1 MIPRLALRS
10 ALDDDQLL
18 GAVLSGE
25 SWEAWRTLLIA
36 AMGEPLTEQERAL
49 FKDLTGGREQEPSQ
63 PVEELAAIVGRRGGK
78 SRAISVLAT
87 YIAALCEHPA
97 LVRGERGVV
106 LIIAPDTKQAEIVL
120 DYTEANFRAS
130 PILAQLVENRR
141 ERQLRL
147 TNRVTIEVRASDFRT
162 LRGPTYIAVIADE
175 TAFWF
180 NENSANPDHEILDA
194 VRPGLAT
201 TFGPLFMISSPY
213 ARRGELWRTYQR
225 HYGPQ
230 GDPLILVAQ
239 GSSRTFNPTLAQ
251 SVVDRALARDQSAAT
266 AEYLAEFRSDIESF
280 VRQEAVEACVVRG
293 LYERPPV
300 RSVQYSAF
308 TDPSGGSQ
316 DSFSL
321 AIGHFDWS
329 RKIVVV
335 DALRETRPP
344 FNPAEVVD
352 QYARLLHS
360 YQCRKL
366 FGDKYAGIW
375 PVEAFSRHSITYE
388 QSAKPKSD
396 LYIDLLPLLNSGQIH
411 LLDHSK
417 CVNQIITLERR
428 TSRAGRD
435 SIDHPPGGAHDDLA
449 NAIAGLAWTLSSQPS
464 LNYSGYLERT
474 PDDPDGVKSW
484 QQLRQY
490 MYLQSGGTFRLW

>member
-1 MIPRLALRS
+1 MIPRLSLRA

-36 AMGEPLTEQERAL
+36 AMGEPLTAQERAL
-49 FKDLTGGREQEPSQ
+49 FKDLTGGREQEPNQ
-63 PVEELAAIVGRRGGK
+63 RVEELAAIVGRRGGK

-87 YIAALCEHPA
+87 YISALCEHPA
-97 LVRGERGVV
+97 LVRGERGVL
-106 LIIAPDTKQAEIVL
+106 LIIAPDIKQAEIVL
-120 DYTEANFRAS
+120 DYVEANFRAS
-130 PILAQLVENRR
+130 PILSQLIENRR

-147 TNRVTIEVRASDFRT
+147 SNRVTIEVRASDFRT

-175 TAFWF
+175 SAFWYT
-180 NENSANPDHEILDA
+180 ESTANPDDEILNA

-201 TFGPLFMISSPY
+201 TSGPLFMISSPY
-213 ARRGELWRTYQR
+213 ARRGELWRIYQR

-230 GDPLILVAQ
+230 GDPAILVAQ
-239 GSSRTFNPTLAQ
+239 GSSRTFNPTLSQ
-251 SVVDRALARDQSAAT
+251 SVVDRALERDQSAAT

-300 RSVQYSAF
+300 RSVQYAAF
-308 TDPSGGSQ
+308 ADPSGGSQ
-316 DSFSL
+316 DSFTL
-321 AIGHFDWS
+321 CIGHLDHS
-329 RKIVVV
+329 RQIVIL
-335 DALRETRPP
+335 DAIRESRPP

-360 YQCRKL
+360 YQCRKV
-366 FGDKYAGIW
+366 FGDKYAGVW
-375 PVEAFSRHSITYE
+375 PVEAFSRHSIQYS
-388 QSAKPKSD
+388 QSAAAKSD

-417 CVNQIITLERR
+417 CINQIITLERR

-435 SIDHPPGGAHDDLA
+435 SIDHPPQGHDDLA

-464 LNYSGYLERT
+464 LNYSGYLDRSD
-474 PDDPDGVKSW
+474 DDPDGTRSW
-484 QQLRQY
+484 QQLRQF
-490 MYLQSGGTFRLW
+490 MYIQSGGSIRLW